1 MSAGKKTVKILG
13 VIVLLIVAVGVVLFM
28 NKNAIVKS
36 YIEKTAS
43 EALGVA
49 VTIGEMDINLG
60 EKKVVINDIAVA
72 NPPGYKNEHVLK
84 IKNIT
89 VDGESFSKELL
100 AFTLIQVDGTEV
112 NLEVNEKG
120 ANLGDLKQNTQK
132 TAQSS
137 GQSSEE
143 KPAKKSETKVIVRKF
158 ALTGAKITPSVTLL
172 GGDMPVV
179 NVKDIVVKDIGT
191 KENGVT
197 PEEAIA
203 QIMDVVLA
211 KFNVTAS
218 GAGLMEGMSLE
229 SLNAMGVSTGQV
241 FKKNL
246 KKSYTKE
253 VDKFKKG
260 LGGLKGMFE

>member
-1 MSAGKKTVKILG
+1 MAAGKKTVKILG
-13 VIVLLIVAVGVVLFM
+13 VIVLLVALAGIFVFM
-28 NKNAIVKS
+28 NKDAIIKN
-36 YIEKTAS
+36 YIESAAS

-49 VTIGEMDINLG
+49 VTIGDLDINLG
-60 EKKVVINDIAVA
+60 EKKVVINNIAVA
-72 NPPGYKNEHVLK
+72 NPKGYKNEHVLK
-84 IKNIT
+84 IKNVT
-89 VDGESFSKELL
+89 VDGEKFSKELL
-100 AFTLIQVDGTEV
+100 AFTLIQVDGTQV

-120 ANLGDLKQNTQK
+120 ANLGDLKQKTQQGK
-132 TAQSS
+132 QQA
-137 GQSSEE
+137 GQSSDQE
-143 KPAKKSETKVIVRKF
+143 KSGSNIKVIVRKF
-158 ALTGAKITPSVTLL
+158 ALTGAEITPSVTLI

-179 NVKDIVVKDIGT
+179 KVKDIVVKDIGT

-197 PEEAIA
+197 PEQAVA

-218 GAGLMEGMSLE
+218 GAGFMEGMSLE

-246 KKSYTKE
+246 KNSYKGE